1 MKLFINVYFINFDT
15 LYFIVASIQRH
26 KQNLNDRDKA
36 VTDLAKEFDVKGSN
50 GPFFQQ
56 WFVWNAQVICG
67 GRLTVELKI
76 PLFFGHW
83 TLLIFS
89 FSSSIHD
96 TSRNYGLV
104 LVVP

>member
-1 MKLFINVYFINFDT
+1 MKLFINVYFNFDT
-15 LYFIVASIQRH
+15 LCFIVPFIQRH

-56 WFVWNAQVICG
+56 WLVWNAQVISG
-67 GRLTVELKI
+67 GRLNIELKI
-76 PLFFGHW
+76 PFFFSHG

-89 FSSSIHD
+89 FSSSMHA
-96 TSRNYGLV
+96 TYYNYGLV